1 MAQNFRKVF
10 TVRDGIQVSGE
21 SLVVA
26 NSRVGIGTST
36 PSRQAEVVG
45 ELLVSGKLSNTG
57 VVSFRNLELSGI
69 TTFYEFD
76 DVTGYKGL
84 GAGTTNPGTV
94 IGIGTSYAGI
104 QTGATMQVGFGIT
117 LFANSGRFE
126 AVAFHG
132 DGSTLSNV
140 PISGWTSTSENPPAL
155 VAANTE
161 DIYRLCSVGIGTTI
175 VTHRLTVKTG
185 NFDGEDIKGDIFAD
199 QHGFFGGIV
208 TATSYRG
215 DLSLMSGIAQTAGF
229 ARTAFGL
236 QGDPTIGITTL
247 TALGAATINGKVA
260 INTSINHEI
269 IGAGVSV
276 TGIVTATAGF
286 AGSITGDVTG
296 NATGL
301 RLDPDI
307 SVSNIF
313 AKTVGIGTTNTGI
326 AVTTNG
332 GVLIDGFLDA
342 TGNTYS
348 GIGTDNEPPNY
359 HVFLRNKDDKD
370 AATIGIGFG
379 VGMGNTSGG
388 AVVYEQQGNEGGNI
402 SVYTRNST
410 SARAQRRF
418 TVGNE
423 GNVGVGTSRPGK
435 KLSVIG
441 DAEYFGNAEFT
452 GAGVTFSDGANLNV
466 ELFTQGS
473 FAGILTGLTAIK
485 AEDINYAT
493 GERST
498 FGLTHF
504 NTSTGLGVSIGE
516 QTTGLYIGQP
526 RVVINPAG
534 VSSTIDD
541 QYTTFANGGSAYLG
555 YQGLASKIVIASDAC
570 IAFTTNTYLP
580 GIVADLTPYH
590 LSSGVE
596 GYIGITSGFLRLP
609 VNPDQRDAGIFS
621 PGTYS
626 AANDLGFFGLE
637 AFQNDVGFDFVAPV
651 TKTRVG
657 LGTTNFGIA
666 VQYNCHAPTSSK
678 AQWFGLPACNNT
690 ARAQTDYLWANSVG
704 ISSGMIFFDATSERI
719 AYLGRSEDF
728 TSGDDASFRR
738 VFSSKDVNELIGV
751 ATVTSAGAYQL
762 GTFSGSTISNNTTIK
777 NALQQLETEVETK
790 ITSASLPTDI
800 IGLNSVNDI
809 SGNSNKTVSAAAYNK
824 VYWTASFNTGRT
836 LNISNLTAGR
846 EITVWIRNTGSNET
860 ITVQASTS
868 TSGYGDVKLADGST
882 TDNGNQGT
890 EITSFTLGDGTGS
903 NGMAE
908 VHVINIGGNFVGH
921 VIGNI

>member
-185 NFDGEDIKGDIFAD
+185 NFDGQDIKGDIFAD

-359 HVFLRNKDDKD
+359 HVFLRNKDDKN

-435 KLSVIG
+435 KLAVIG

>member
-26 NSRVGIGTST
+26 NNRVGIGTST
-36 PSRQAEVVG
+36 PQRQAEVVG

>member
-1 MAQNFRKVF
+1 
-10 TVRDGIQVSGE
+10 
-21 SLVVA
+21 
-26 NSRVGIGTST
+26 
-36 PSRQAEVVG
+36 
-45 ELLVSGKLSNTG
+45 
-57 VVSFRNLELSGI
+57 
-69 TTFYEFD
+69 
-76 DVTGYKGL
+76 
-84 GAGTTNPGTV
+84 
-94 IGIGTSYAGI
+94 
-104 QTGATMQVGFGIT
+104 
-117 LFANSGRFE
+117 
-126 AVAFHG
+126 
-132 DGSTLSNV
+132 
-140 PISGWTSTSENPPAL
+140 
-155 VAANTE
+155 
-161 DIYRLCSVGIGTTI
+161 
-175 VTHRLTVKTG
+175 
-185 NFDGEDIKGDIFAD
+185 
-199 QHGFFGGIV
+199 
-208 TATSYRG
+208 
-215 DLSLMSGIAQTAGF
+215 
-229 ARTAFGL
+229 
-236 QGDPTIGITTL
+236 
-247 TALGAATINGKVA
+247 
-260 INTSINHEI
+260 
-269 IGAGVSV
+269 
-276 TGIVTATAGF
+276 
-286 AGSITGDVTG
+286 
-296 NATGL
+296 
-301 RLDPDI
+301 
-307 SVSNIF
+307 
-313 AKTVGIGTTNTGI
+313 
-326 AVTTNG
+326 
-332 GVLIDGFLDA
+332 
-342 TGNTYS
+342 
-348 GIGTDNEPPNY
+348 
-359 HVFLRNKDDKD
+359 
-370 AATIGIGFG
+370 
-379 VGMGNTSGG
+379 MGNTSGG

-626 AANDLGFFGLE
+626 AASDLGFFGLE

-678 AQWFGLPACNNT
+678 AQWFGLPACNST

-762 GTFSGSTISNNTTIK
+762 GTFSGTTISNNTTIK

-790 ITSASLPTDI
+790 ITSASLPTNV
-800 IGLNSVNDI
+800 IGLNAVNDI
-809 SGNSNKTVSAAAYNK
+809 TGNSNKTVSAASYNK

>member
-26 NSRVGIGTST
+26 NNRVGIGTST

-117 LFANSGRFE
+117 MFANSGRFE

-140 PISGWTSTSENPPAL
+140 PISGWTSTSEQPPAL

-185 NFDGEDIKGDIFAD
+185 NFDGDDIKGDIFAD

-260 INTSINHEI
+260 INTSVNHEI

-326 AVTTNG
+326 AVTSNG
-332 GVLIDGFLDA
+332 GVLIDGLLDP

-348 GIGTDNEPPNY
+348 GIATDNEPPNY

-370 AATIGIGFG
+370 AATIGVGFG
-379 VGMGNTSGG
+379 VGMGNTAGG
-388 AVVYEQQGNEGGNI
+388 ALVYEQTGNEGGNI

-418 TVGNE
+418 TVGQE

-435 KLSVIG
+435 PLSVIG
-441 DAEYFGNAEFT
+441 DAEYYGNAEFI
-452 GAGVTFSDGANLNV
+452 GSGVTFSNGTNLNV
-466 ELFTQGS
+466 ELFTQGT
-473 FAGILTGLTAIK
+473 FAGILTGLTAVK

-516 QTTGLYIGQP
+516 QTTGLYVGQP

-534 VSSTIDD
+534 VSSTIDA
-541 QYTTFANGGSAYLG
+541 QYTTFANGGSCYLG
-555 YQGLASKIVIASDAC
+555 AQGLASKIVIANDAC
-570 IAFTTNTYLP
+570 IAFATDSYLP
-580 GIVADLTPYH
+580 GIVADLTPYY
-590 LSSGVE
+590 LSSGLG
-596 GYIGITSGFLRLP
+596 GYTGITSGFLRLP
-609 VNPDQRDAGIFS
+609 VNGDQRESGIFT
-621 PGTYS
+621 PGGYTQ
-626 AANDLGFFGLE
+626 AQDTGFWGLE
-637 AFQNDVGFDFVAPV
+637 AFTNEVGFEFIAPV

-657 LGTTNFGIA
+657 LGTTNFGITM
-666 VQYNCHAPTSSK
+666 QFNCHAPTPNVV
-678 AQWFGLPACNNT
+678 QWFGLPKCSVE
-690 ARAQTDYLWANSVG
+690 ARNQTDYLWANSVG
-704 ISSGMIFFDATSERI
+704 ISSGMLFWDQTSERM
-719 AYLGRSEDF
+719 AYLGRPEDF
-728 TSGDDASFRR
+728 TSGQDTSFRR
-738 VFSSKDVNELIGV
+738 VVSSKDIFELVGI
-751 ATVTSAGAYQL
+751 ATVTTNTAYQL
-762 GTFSGSTISNNTTIK
+762 GTFTGGTISNNTTIK

-800 IGLNSVNDI
+800 IGLNAVTDI
-809 SGNSNKTVSAAAYNK
+809 SGNSNKTVSAASFNK
-824 VYWTASFNTGRT
+824 VYWTAAFSTGRT

-890 EITSFTLGDGTGS
+890 ELTSFTLGDGTGS

-921 VIGNI
+921 VIGNL

>member
-26 NSRVGIGTST
+26 NNRVGIGTST
-36 PSRQAEVVG
+36 PQRQAEVVG

-117 LFANSGRFE
+117 MFANSGRFE
-126 AVAFHG
+126 AIAFHG

-140 PISGWTSTSENPPAL
+140 PVSGWTSTSEQPPAL

-161 DIYRLCSVGIGTTI
+161 DIYRLASVGIGTTI

-185 NFDGEDIKGDIFAD
+185 NFDGQDVKGDIFVD
-199 QHGFFGGIV
+199 QHGQFGGIV
-208 TATSYRG
+208 TALSYRG
-215 DLSLMSGIAQTAGF
+215 DLSLMTGTAQTAGF

-301 RLDPDI
+301 RLEPDI
-307 SVSNIF
+307 SVSDLF
-313 AKTVGIGTTNTGI
+313 AKTVGVGTTTTGI

-348 GIGTDNEPPNY
+348 GVGTDNEPPNY

-435 KLSVIG
+435 KLAVIG
-441 DAEYFGNAEFT
+441 DAEYYGNTEFT
-452 GAGVTFSDGANLNV
+452 GSGVTFSDGANVNV

-473 FAGILTGLTAIK
+473 FAGILTGLTGIRSF
-485 AEDINYAT
+485 DPNFAT
-493 GERST
+493 GTRNE
-498 FGLTHF
+498 FGLSHF
-504 NTSTGLGVSIGE
+504 NTSTGLGVSFGE
-516 QTTGLYIGQP
+516 QTTGLYVGTP
-526 RVVINPAG
+526 RIVINPTG
-534 VSSTIDD
+534 VSSRIDD
-541 QYTTFANGGSAYLG
+541 YYTTFAAGGSVYMG

-570 IAFTTNTYLP
+570 IAFSTTNYLT

-590 LSSGVE
+590 LKSPGSTYVGV
-596 GYIGITSGFLRLP
+596 TSGFLRLP
-609 VNPDQRDAGIFS
+609 VNPDQRAGGIFD
-621 PGTYS
+621 PGSYS
-626 AANDLGFFGLE
+626 ESQDTGFWGLE
-637 AFQNDVGFDFVAPV
+637 SVNSSIGLDQVTPV
-651 TKTRVG
+651 TKVRVG
-657 LGTTNFGIA
+657 VGTTNFGFTM
-666 VQYNCHAPTSSK
+666 QYNCHAPGSQY
-678 AQWFGLPACNNT
+678 AQWFGLPVCDAIR
-690 ARAQTDYLWANSVG
+690 RAQTDFLWANSVG
-704 ISSGMIFFDATSERI
+704 IGSGMMFYDQTSQRI
-719 AYLGRSEDF
+719 CYLA
-728 TSGDDASFRR
+728 SGDDHTHGDELSFKR
-738 VFSSKDVNELIGV
+738 VFSSQDVVELIGI
-751 ATVTSAGAYQL
+751 ATMTTAAGYDL
-762 GTFSGSTISNNTTIK
+762 GTFTGGTISNSTTIK

-790 ITSASLPTDI
+790 ASSASVPTFATI
-800 IGLNSVNDI
+800 NSVDSI
-809 SGNSNKTVSAAAYNK
+809 TGNSNKTVDASTHNK
-824 VYWTASFNTGRT
+824 VYWSGAISTGRT

-846 EITVWIRNTGSNET
+846 EMTVWLRNTGNQNT
-860 ITVQASTS
+860 ITVQASTT
-868 TSGYGDVKLADGST
+868 TSGYGDVELADDDTGNGSA
-882 TDNGNQGT
+882 
-890 EITSFTLGDGTGS
+890 ITSFTCGDGTGS
-903 NGMAE
+903 NGIAE
-908 VHVINIGGNFVGH
+908 IHVMNIGGNFIGH
-921 VIGNI
+921 VIGNV

>member
-26 NSRVGIGTST
+26 NNRVGIGTST

-117 LFANSGRFE
+117 MFANSGRFE
-126 AVAFHG
+126 AIAFHG

-140 PISGWTSTSENPPAL
+140 PVSGWTSTSEQPPAL
-155 VAANTE
+155 VAANTD
-161 DIYRLCSVGIGTTI
+161 DIYRLASVGIGTTI

-185 NFDGEDIKGDIFAD
+185 NFDGQDIKGDIFVD
-199 QHGFFGGIV
+199 QHGQFGGIV
-208 TATSYRG
+208 TALSYRG

-247 TALGAATINGKVA
+247 TALGAATINGAVA
-260 INTSINHEI
+260 INTSINHLI
-269 IGAGVSV
+269 AGAGVSV

-301 RLDPDI
+301 RLEPDI
-307 SVSNIF
+307 SVSNVF

-332 GVLIDGFLDA
+332 GVLIDGLLDP
-342 TGNTYS
+342 TGNTYAGVS
-348 GIGTDNEPPNY
+348 TDNEPPNY

-388 AVVYEQQGNEGGNI
+388 ALVYEQEGNEGGNI

-418 TVGNE
+418 TVGNG

-435 KLSVIG
+435 KLAVIG
-441 DAEYFGNAEFT
+441 DTELYGNTEFI
-452 GAGVTFSDGANLNV
+452 GSGVTFSDGANVNV
-466 ELFTQGS
+466 ELFTQGT
-473 FAGILTGLTAIK
+473 FAGILTGLTGIRAF
-485 AEDINYAT
+485 DPSFAT
-493 GERST
+493 GTRNE
-498 FGLTHF
+498 FGLSHF
-504 NTSTGLGVSIGE
+504 NTSTGLGVSFGE
-516 QTTGLYIGQP
+516 QTTGLYIGNP
-526 RVVINPAG
+526 RVIINPTG
-534 VSSTIDD
+534 VSSRIDD
-541 QYTTFANGGSAYLG
+541 YYTTFAAGGSVYLG
-555 YQGLASKIVIASDAC
+555 AQGLASKIILASDAC
-570 IAFTTNTYLP
+570 IAFNTDTYLP

-590 LSSGVE
+590 LKSPGSEYVGV
-596 GYIGITSGFLRLP
+596 TSGFLRLP
-609 VNPDQRDAGIFS
+609 VNPDQRSSGIFE
-621 PGTYS
+621 PGSYS
-626 AANDLGFFGLE
+626 ASLDTGFWGLE
-637 AFQNDVGFDFVAPV
+637 SVNNTIGLDNITPV
-651 TKTRVG
+651 TKVRVG
-657 LGTTNFGIA
+657 VGTTNFGFTM
-666 VQYNCHAPTSSK
+666 QYNCHAPGTQY
-678 AQWFGLPACNNT
+678 AQWFGLPVCDAT
-690 ARAQTDYLWANSVG
+690 RRAQTDYLWANSVG
-704 ISSGMIFFDATSERI
+704 IGSGMMFFDQTSRRVC
-719 AYLGRSEDF
+719 YL
-728 TSGDDASFRR
+728 TSGDDFTHGDELSFKRI
-738 VFSSKDVNELIGV
+738 FSSQDVVQLIGI
-751 ATVTSAGAYQL
+751 ATITTEGAYDM
-762 GTFSGSTISNNTTIK
+762 GTFTGSTISNNTTIK
-777 NALQQLETEVETK
+777 NAIQQVETAVETK
-790 ITSASLPTDI
+790 LTSGSVDMANV
-800 IGLNSVNDI
+800 NSVSSI
-809 SGNSNKTVSAAAYNK
+809 TGNSNQTVNASTNNK
-824 VYWTASFNTGRT
+824 VYWEASLSTGRT
-836 LNISNLTAGR
+836 LSVSNLTAGR
-846 EITVWIRNTGSNET
+846 EVTVWMRNTGAQNT
-860 ITVQASTS
+860 ITIQASTT
-868 TSGYGDVKLADGST
+868 TSSYQSVELADDDT
-882 TDNGNQGT
+882 TNGAA
-890 EITSFTLGDGTGS
+890 ISSFTCGDGTGT
-903 NGMAE
+903 NGIAE
-908 VHVINIGGNFVGH
+908 IHVINIGGEFIGH
-921 VIGNI
+921 VIGNV

>member
-26 NSRVGIGTST
+26 NNRVGIGTST
-36 PSRQAEVVG
+36 PQRQAEVVG

-117 LFANSGRFE
+117 LFANSGRLE
-126 AVAFHG
+126 AIAYHG

-140 PISGWTSTSENPPAL
+140 PVSGWTSTSEAPPAL

-161 DIYRLCSVGIGTTI
+161 DIYRLASVGIGTTI

-185 NFDGEDIKGDIFAD
+185 NFDGQDVKGDIFVD
-199 QHGFFGGIV
+199 QHGEFGGIV
-208 TATSYRG
+208 TALSYRG
-215 DLSLMSGIAQTAGF
+215 DLSFMSGIAQTAGF

-247 TALGAATINGKVA
+247 TALGDATINGKLS
-260 INTSINHEI
+260 ISTSVNHLI
-269 IGAGVSV
+269 AGAGLSV

-286 AGSITGDVTG
+286 AGSVTGDVAG

-301 RLDPDI
+301 RLEPDI

-332 GVLIDGFLDA
+332 GVLIDGLLDP

-348 GIGTDNEPPNY
+348 GITTDNEPPNY

-388 AVVYEQQGNEGGNI
+388 ALVYEQQGNEGGNI

-435 KLSVIG
+435 KLAVIG
-441 DAEYFGNAEFT
+441 DAEYFGNTEFT
-452 GAGVTFSDGANLNV
+452 GAGVTFSDGANVNV

-473 FAGILTGLTAIK
+473 FAGILTGLTAIRS
-485 AEDINYAT
+485 EDTNYASGT
-493 GERST
+493 RNV
-498 FGLTHF
+498 FGLSHF
-504 NTSTGLGVSIGE
+504 NTSVGLGLSIGE
-516 QTTGLYIGQP
+516 QTTGLYPGQP
-526 RVVINPAG
+526 RVVINPPG
-534 VSSTIDD
+534 VPTTVDD
-541 QYTTFANGGSAYLG
+541 YYCTFANGGSAYLG
-555 YQGLASKIVIASDAC
+555 YQGLQSKIVIASDAC
-570 IAFTTNTYLP
+570 IAFSTSNYLQ

-590 LSSGVE
+590 LGSGDAYGGGNYTGV
-596 GYIGITSGFLRLP
+596 TTGFLRLP
-609 VNPDQRDAGIFS
+609 VNTDQRMDGIFA
-621 PGTYS
+621 PGSYTAS
-626 AANDLGFFGLE
+626 QDIGFFGLE
-637 AFQNDVGFDFVAPV
+637 QVNTSIGLDSIVPV
-651 TKTRVG
+651 TKLRVG
-657 LGTTNFGIA
+657 IGTTNFGFA
-666 VQYNCHAPTSSK
+666 MQYNSHAPGSQY
-678 AQWFGLPACNNT
+678 AQWFGLPTCDAT
-690 ARAQTDYLWANSVG
+690 RRAQTDYLWTNSVG
-704 ISSGMIFFDATSERI
+704 IGSGMMFFDQTSARVC
-719 AYLGRSEDF
+719 YLK
-728 TSGDDASFRR
+728 SGDGYTIGDELQFQRL
-738 VFSSKDVNELIGV
+738 FSSDDVVNLIGI
-751 ATVTSAGAYQL
+751 ATITTNTAYQL
-762 GTFSGSTISNNTTIK
+762 GTFTGSTISNNTTIK

-790 ITSASLPTDI
+790 ASSASVPTFATI
-800 IGLNSVNDI
+800 NSVDAI
-809 SGNSNKTVSAAAYNK
+809 TGNSNKTVDASTHNK
-824 VYWTASFNTGRT
+824 VYWTGAISTGRT

-846 EITVWIRNTGSNET
+846 EMTVWLRNTGNQNT
-860 ITVQASTS
+860 ITVQASTT
-868 TSGYGDVKLADGST
+868 TSSYGDVKLADDDTG
-882 TDNGNQGT
+882 NGA
-890 EITSFTLGDGTGS
+890 EITSFTCGDGTGS

-908 VHVINIGGNFVGH
+908 IHVMNIDGNFIGH
-921 VIGNI
+921 VIGNV

>member
-332 GVLIDGFLDA
+332 GVLIDGLLDP

-348 GIGTDNEPPNY
+348 GITTDNEPPNY

-388 AVVYEQQGNEGGNI
+388 ALVYEQQGNEGGNI

>member
-185 NFDGEDIKGDIFAD
+185 NFDGEDIKGDIFVD
-199 QHGFFGGIV
+199 QHGQFGGIV
-208 TATSYRG
+208 TAASYRG

-332 GVLIDGFLDA
+332 GVLIDGLLDA

-348 GIGTDNEPPNY
+348 GISTDNEPPNY

-388 AVVYEQQGNEGGNI
+388 ALVYEQEGNEGGNI

-418 TVGNE
+418 TVGNG

-435 KLSVIG
+435 PLSVIG
-441 DAEYFGNAEFT
+441 DSEQYGSAEFI
-452 GAGVTFSDGANLNV
+452 GGGVTFSDGANLNV
-466 ELFTQGS
+466 ELFTQGT

-485 AEDINYAT
+485 AQDPSFAT

-534 VSSTIDD
+534 VSSTIDA

-555 YQGLASKIVIASDAC
+555 AQGLASKIVIANDAS
-570 IAFTTNTYLP
+570 IAFATNTYLP
-580 GIVADLTPYH
+580 GIVADLTPYY

-609 VNPDQRDAGIFS
+609 VNPDQRDSGIFT
-621 PGTYS
+621 PGGYS
-626 AANDLGFFGLE
+626 AAADVGFWGLE
-637 AFQNDVGFDFVAPV
+637 QFSNDIGFDFVAPV

-666 VQYNCHAPTSSK
+666 VQYNVHAPTSSK
-678 AQWFGLPACNNT
+678 AQWFGLPACDSS

-704 ISSGMIFFDATSERI
+704 IGSGMIFFDATSERI
-719 AYLGRSEDF
+719 AYLGRPEDF
-728 TSGDDASFRR
+728 THGQDASFRR
-738 VFSSKDVNELIGV
+738 VFSSKDVNELIGI
-751 ATVTSAGAYQL
+751 ATVTTNAAYQL
-762 GTFSGSTISNNTTIK
+762 GTFTGGTISNNTTIK

-790 ITSASLPTDI
+790 ITSASLPSNVID
-800 IGLNSVNDI
+800 LNSVNDI
-809 SGNSNKTVSAAAYNK
+809 SGNSNKTVSAASYNK
-824 VYWTASFNTGRT
+824 VYWTAGFNTGRT

-846 EITVWIRNTGSNET
+846 EMTVWLRNTGNQNT
-860 ITVQASTS
+860 ITVQASTT
-868 TSGYGDVKLADGST
+868 TSSYGDVKLADDDTST
-882 TDNGNQGT
+882 GA
-890 EITSFTLGDGTGS
+890 EITSFTCGDGSGS

-908 VHVINIGGNFVGH
+908 IHVMNIDGNFIGH
-921 VIGNI
+921 VIGNV